1 LAELAG
7 CEFVFD
13 TLTDQWL
20 PEIDPDGRAK
30 SGFLYLAGDGAGVGG
45 ADAAEL
51 RGELAALALLQ
62 DQGAQVP
69 GARQSTIRKKLAR
82 LQRFRVALEKA
93 LPVPHHFADA
103 LPDDTIICRCETIR
117 AGEIRAAQ
125 DLGPEEINRAKA
137 YTRIGMG
144 RCQGRVCG
152 MAAAQILAAS
162 LGVAVSEVGR
172 LRCQAPIK
180 PLPIVAGAKAAV
192 DNPDRAASI

>member
-1 LAELAG
+1 
-7 CEFVFD
+7 
-13 TLTDQWL
+13 
-20 PEIDPDGRAK
+20 
-30 SGFLYLAGDGAGVGG
+30 
-45 ADAAEL
+45 
-51 RGELAALALLQ
+51 
-62 DQGAQVP
+62 
-69 GARQSTIRKKLAR
+69 
-82 LQRFRVALEKA
+82 
-93 LPVPHHFADA
+93 
-103 LPDDTIICRCETIR
+103 
-117 AGEIRAAQ
+117 
-125 DLGPEEINRAKA
+125 LGPEEINRAKA